1 MCQSNRTIRIAV
13 AAVSLLSGLCLAPA
27 VHASQLSNEGWQ
39 QLQPARVNKATIDRT
54 LLAANTA
61 SPAAATASA
70 QPSTQGAAAVP
81 PSAAPVVGVVFRLVK
96 GEPLQQQLQHWAAR
110 AGWTVA
116 WNIPDGWI
124 VPGNKDY
131 GSDFEGAVKRVV
143 EELASNGADVVGDS
157 WRGNRTVIISQNGMV
172 Q

>member
-1 MCQSNRTIRIAV
+1 MCQSNRTVRIAV
-13 AAVSLLSGLCLAPA
+13 AAASLLSGLILVPA

-39 QLQPARVNKATIDRT
+39 HLQPPRAAKAAVSQT
-54 LLAANTA
+54 LLAVNTSSAGAAPTMA
-61 SPAAATASA
+61 STPAVPSITPAA
-70 QPSTQGAAAVP
+70 GA
-81 PSAAPVVGVVFRLVK
+81 VFRLVK
-96 GEPLQQQLQHWAAR
+96 GEALQQQLQNWAAR

-116 WNIPDGWI
+116 WNVPDGWI
-124 VPGNKDY
+124 VPGDKDY

-143 EELASNGADVVGDS
+143 EELANNGADVVGDS